1 MRRLVGLYR
10 WLVRVIFYRFQH
22 QAFRYAFEDQL
33 MQWKPDVVHCNDWQT
48 LALGSLMKRRL
59 SDVSTCGTDLR
70 I

>member
-1 MRRLVGLYR
+1 
-10 WLVRVIFYRFQH
+10 
-22 QAFRYAFEDQL
+22 